1 MKPKFCHVSFHARDV
16 SSASAGFSSTAAP
29 ANPAAASSPAPARRF
44 QPRHPSRSPSSSGG
58 TAIHAASAPWN
69 LHAQPAPHAAP
80 KATHHAARPP
90 TASAAAA

>member
-44 QPRHPSRSPSSSGG
+44 QPRHPSRSGALMSERNGCYS
-58 TAIHAASAPWN
+58 T
-69 LHAQPAPHAAP
+69 
-80 KATHHAARPP
+80 
-90 TASAAAA
+90 